1 MTLKD
6 LTRAVAA
13 KTGETIAN
21 TERTLEAALG
31 EIKDHLSAGLEVNLH
46 NFGKF
51 KPEEKAARTGRNPST
66 GQPLEIAAKVVV
78 KFVPHKSFKDKVN
91 E

>member
-6 LTRAVAA
+6 LARAVAA
-13 KTGETIAN
+13 KTGETIAA
-21 TERTLEAALG
+21 TERSLEVALS
-31 EIKDHLSAGLEVNLH
+31 EIKSELANGQEVNLH

-51 KPEEKAARTGRNPST
+51 KPEEKAARTGRNPAT